1 MTISGELTRWQAVSR
16 RPVAWLVCLVWCGVG
31 FWLFLAVVIRHLLP
45 LDSGTITLVAIFPA
59 AGAAFFWA
67 IARRD
72 GRRVVEFT
80 CDESSFRFRKVRSAQ
95 AETRAL
101 SEVAQVWEARERSG
115 VTGYGVVFRDGQ
127 KVFLER
133 GLPNAKAAA
142 DWLNSHRQ
150 P

>member
-16 RPVAWLVCLVWCGVG
+16 RPAAWLVCLVWCGVG
-31 FWLFLAVVIRHLLP
+31 LWLFLAVVIRHLLP
-45 LDSGTITLVAIFPA
+45 LEPRMIVLIVIFPA
-59 AGAAFFWA
+59 VGVAFFWA
-67 IARRD
+67 ITRRD

-95 AETRAL
+95 AETRVL
-101 SEVAQVWEARERSG
+101 SEVAQVREARERSG
-115 VTGYGVVFRDGQ
+115 VTGYEVVFRDGQ

>member
-1 MTISGELTRWQAVSR
+1 
-16 RPVAWLVCLVWCGVG
+16 VG
-31 FWLFLAVVIRHLLP
+31 LWLFLAVVIRHLLP
-45 LDSGTITLVAIFPA
+45 LEPRMIVLIVIFPA
-59 AGAAFFWA
+59 VGVAFFWA
-67 IARRD
+67 ITRRD

-95 AETRAL
+95 AETRVL
-101 SEVAQVWEARERSG
+101 SEVAQVREARERSG
-115 VTGYGVVFRDGQ
+115 VTGYEVVFRDGQ

-142 DWLNSHRQ
+142 DWLDSHRQ

>member
-1 MTISGELTRWQAVSR
+1 
-16 RPVAWLVCLVWCGVG
+16 VG
-31 FWLFLAVVIRHLLP
+31 FWLFVAVVVRHLLP
-45 LDSGTITLVAIFPA
+45 MDPAMIVPIVIFPA
-59 AGAAFFWA
+59 VGVAYFWA

-72 GRRVVEFT
+72 GQRVVEFT

-115 VTGYGVVFRDGQ
+115 VTGYGVVFRDGH

-133 GLPNAKAAA
+133 SLPNAKAAA